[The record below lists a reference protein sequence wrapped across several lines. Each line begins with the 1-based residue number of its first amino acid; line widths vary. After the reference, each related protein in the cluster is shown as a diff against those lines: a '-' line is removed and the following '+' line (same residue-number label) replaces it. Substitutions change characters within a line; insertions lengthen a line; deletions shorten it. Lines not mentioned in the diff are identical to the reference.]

1 MNTETFQNV
10 LMLVLVVTVAFYV
23 LKKQREWHM
32 GSSGS
37 GSAKPSDNDT
47 VVCVAVNNKRE
58 HRILNKPDKDKACEL
73 LGEIEARICRL
84 VTHLK
89 RKFPKNESVVRMSAR
104 LKHTMFNESSGS
116 TRFETYTKNKGDEM
130 AFCLRDK
137 SDRLHGIN
145 TLMYVAV
152 HELSH
157 AMSVTY
163 HHTTEFSKNFKE
175 LLQYAADMGIY
186 TPIDY
191 ARNPA
196 PYCKIMI
203 DSNILY
209 S

>member
-1 MNTETFQNV
+1 MNSETFQSV
-10 LMLVLVVTVAFYV
+10 MMLAAVVAMALYM
-23 LKKQREWHM
+23 LKKQKEWNTRE
-32 GSSGS
+32 S

-47 VVCVAVNNKRE
+47 VTCTAINNKRK
-58 HRILNKPDKDKACEL
+58 HIILNKPDKDKACEL
-73 LGEIEARICRL
+73 LGEIESRICKL

-89 RKFPKNESVVRMSAR
+89 RKFPNNESVVRMSAR

-130 AFCLRDK
+130 AFCMRDK
-137 SDRLHGIN
+137 TDKLHSIN

-175 LLQYAADMGIY
+175 LLQYASDMGIY
-186 TPIDY
+186 MPIDY
-191 ARNPA
+191 ALNPV